1 MKCNLQKFGKVYD
14 LTAQLSGEKATIVAH
29 GIECTVNDGFSTIL
43 KIDKL
48 MKSNISQVEMIQ
60 EFFVIVFGQETADAL
75 LALDLRINAYKII
88 MQQVLDIIKGDED
101 DEGNAEATAGTT
113 SMMTGT

>member
-14 LTAQLSGEKATIVAH
+14 LSAQLSGEKAVIVVH
-29 GIECTVNDGFSTIL
+29 DIKCVVNDGFSTIL

-60 EFFVIVFGQETADAL
+60 EFFSIVFGQETADAII
-75 LALDLRINAYKII
+75 ALDLRISSYKTI
-88 MQQVLDIIKGDED
+88 MQQVLDIIKGEGD
-101 DEGNAEATAGTT
+101 DEGNVEATAGTT